1 MGSGEGSRGVIVFK
15 VGAEVAE
22 DCLLLVG
29 ILNRLGLSPKGEEAV
44 LVEVL
49 ENLVLGIFLCDEV
62 LEEFFVIVDQGG

>member
-1 MGSGEGSRGVIVFK
+1 MGSGEGSRGVSVFK
-15 VGAEVAE
+15 VGAEVTE

-62 LEEFFVIVDQGG
+62 LEEFFVIVDKGV